1 MKVGSK
7 QAMSLTRTEW
17 LTLFIFVLA
26 LSLNIVLLSDKMER
40 KLGLCGDGVGFG
52 GSLQTPCEEEPEE
65 ETPT

>member
-1 MKVGSK
+1 
-7 QAMSLTRTEW
+7 MSLTRTEW

-26 LSLNIVLLSDKMER
+26 LSLNIVLLNDKMER

-52 GSLQTPCEEEPEE
+52 GSLQNPCEEEPEE